1 MTLTA
6 QAAVLEPL
14 VVDDA
19 AARRTLRDQIARLD
33 EELGALGASLP
44 TPATGGGAVF
54 LGIAELERMR
64 DDLAVEAAE
73 IRKELDA
80 RGLREE
86 EARRAREELL
96 LDPAAH
102 RFARVTNADVG
113 ECGCRDWHV
122 RPRFGLLGMLAGWWR
137 VVVSSGCP
145 LSKAPRRAHTRYGVS
160 VELPAAAPD
169 RAVRAPR

>member
-1 MTLTA
+1 MTMIVK
-6 QAAVLEPL
+6 QPVLEPF

-33 EELGALGASLP
+33 GELGAYDAPLP
-44 TPATGGGAVF
+44 APSDRGGARF
-54 LGIAELERMR
+54 LGIEQLERIR
-64 DDLAVEAAE
+64 DSLAARTADVRA
-73 IRKELDA
+73 ELDA
-80 RGLREE
+80 RGRQQE

-102 RFARVTNADVG
+102 RFARVKNEDVG
-113 ECGCRDWHV
+113 EPGCCDWHV

-145 LSKAPRRAHTRYGVS
+145 LPLAG
-160 VELPAAAPD
+160 
-169 RAVRAPR
+169 